1 MIIPSRYQGESSHPR
16 LMIEAFDNH
25 DAVNNYILIARL
37 PSLVRIKGSEV
48 GGEEDT
54 AGERSL
60 KIILDSLQI

>member
-1 MIIPSRYQGESSHPR
+1 
-16 LMIEAFDNH
+16 MIEAFDNH